1 MSQRR
6 IVELSLEWQIL
17 APVCWMNHEAICA
30 ELVDDVVATIDMER
44 FPRNRVRGV
53 TREERGGNA
62 DVVNTGKI
70 APGAFVL
77 GELMQR
83 DQSNFPPMR
92 KPAFCGP
99 AFTVD
104 ARFLQKSCELASC
117 VEHPTLDR
125 IARKARDQR
134 DFVDRPFVVVDQIDD
149 FAMHRRQLRET
160 LRKD

>member
-17 APVCWMNHEAICA
+17 APVCRMNHEAICA

-83 DQSNFPPMR
+83 DQSNLPSMR
-92 KPAFCGP
+92 KPDFCGP

-104 ARFLQKSCELASC
+104 TRFLQKSCELASC

-125 IARKARDQR
+125 IFRAAD
-134 DFVDRPFVVVDQIDD
+134 
-149 FAMHRRQLRET
+149 HRCDLVE
-160 LRKD
+160 L